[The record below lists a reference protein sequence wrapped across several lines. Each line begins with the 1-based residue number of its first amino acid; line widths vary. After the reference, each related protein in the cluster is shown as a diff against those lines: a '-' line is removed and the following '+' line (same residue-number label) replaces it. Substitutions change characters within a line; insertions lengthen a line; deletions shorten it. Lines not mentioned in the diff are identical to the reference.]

1 MSAFTRQ
8 VLSIVSRIP
17 VGRVASYGDIAAA
30 AGRPRAYRAVG
41 NIMRTCGRPDL
52 PCHRVIA
59 AAGRLGGYGGNLA
72 LKRALLAGEGVVV
85 AGMRVRDW
93 QTRSWRPA
101 VRTRHT
107 MSEAGAAHGAGV
119 PRAARRRLSK

>member
-1 MSAFTRQ
+1 
-8 VLSIVSRIP
+8 
-17 VGRVASYGDIAAA
+17 
-30 AGRPRAYRAVG
+30 
-41 NIMRTCGRPDL
+41 MRTCGRPDL

-85 AGMRVRDW
+85 AGMRVKEW

-101 VRTRHT
+101 VGTRHT
-107 MSEAGAAHGAGV
+107 TSEAGAAHGAGT
-119 PRAARRRLSK
+119 PRAARRLSK